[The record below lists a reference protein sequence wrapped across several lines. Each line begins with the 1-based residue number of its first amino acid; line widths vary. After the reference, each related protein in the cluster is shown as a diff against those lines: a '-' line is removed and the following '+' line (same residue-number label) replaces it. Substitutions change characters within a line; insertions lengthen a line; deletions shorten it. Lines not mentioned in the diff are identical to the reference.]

1 VADSTAVTT
10 KQPDPDE
17 AIQPH
22 PYRCVE
28 LAERIEVLI
37 RSCDVSGQDD
47 IVRRRLFVFTRVT
60 TQG

>member
-10 KQPDPDE
+10 KQPDPE

-22 PYRCVE
+22 PYMCVE

-37 RSCDVSGQDD
+37 RSRGVSREDD
-47 IVRRRLFVFTRVT
+47 NVRRRLFIFTRVT

>member
-1 VADSTAVTT
+1 VNT
-10 KQPDPDE
+10 KQPSPDE

-37 RSCDVSGQDD
+37 RSCGDSGEDD
-47 IVRRRLFVFTRVT
+47 NVRRRLFVFTRVT